1 MKIQTAIDQFRLIL
15 HDLYG
20 TYEYDNYHCLMRL
33 NSAVQLTCNLLV
45 QINSP
50 LVIDEG
56 EFEDGD
62 ELPGNFLRTCGT
74 YPIKRTGR
82 TIKFLDDEEKMK
94 IRYFITL
101 PKLEKADVAE
111 GDMPFEHD
119 AINDFVIRTA
129 CKLALNRNEFDIT
142 QDQNILTELESSL
155 AEAMGNG

>member
-1 MKIQTAIDQFRLIL
+1 MKVKTAIDQFRLIL

-20 TYEYDNYHCLMRL
+20 NYEYDNYHCLMRL
-33 NSAVQLTCNLLV
+33 NSAAQLTSSLLV

-50 LVIDEG
+50 LVIDEQ

-62 ELPGNFLRTCGT
+62 DLPGNFLRTCGT

-82 TIKFLDDEEKMK
+82 AVKFLDDVDKMV
-94 IRYFITL
+94 IRYFVSV
-101 PKLEKADVAE
+101 PKIEDVD

-129 CKLALNRNEFDIT
+129 AKYALNRNEFDIS
-142 QDQNILTELESSL
+142 QDQNLLNELQNSM